1 MLLRIR
7 WFIIGVL
14 TSIGVVAYLVAQV
27 KAARERLTAENL
39 ARTGARSLAGA
50 LESAAVVI
58 TPPSR
63 DE

>member
-7 WFIIGVL
+7 WFIMGVL
-14 TSIGVVAYLVAQV
+14 TSIGVVAYLVSQV
-27 KAARERLTAENL
+27 KAARERLTPENL

-50 LESAAVVI
+50 LESAAVAI
-58 TPPSR
+58 TPAPR